1 MSFWSAKL
9 TKDEKQHKRMI
20 LSSRASPPKPLKFNA
35 NPTDRY
41 LSIRHLLPSTPIPSP
56 SLPSILPRHGKKPP
70 KLNSRKIVRAI
81 FYLTVL
87 IGLYQLISVGKKSSH
102 QLANFTF
109 SSSLG
114 KTYEIVGASE
124 LPEYPTP
131 LAVTDSKGKPRW
143 TISIP
148 ESLGFPLPGV
158 DYADICSQAE
168 EVARHVAGKNYK
180 PEHEHEH
187 YSYGDSNYLDV
198 DVAQAQHFLPANT
211 QVSSHGSNK
220 DLPICE
226 KSLTYVLDATD
237 AGLGSTLLGLWLSYA
252 LAQQEHRAFFI
263 DDAHFAYGR
272 YSTYF
277 SSPQSFFPK
286 GMPVCR
292 RPPPSHLVPCPRQA
306 KHLAISASTT
316 SWVFGSSFHSYYS
329 RREIFA
335 MARTGYETLFHL
347 NFEDTA
353 YITSRASKLRQP
365 SPTNKPIPQSPD
377 EYPFSIP
384 QTGLIGIHIRRGDRH
399 PFSHA
404 YSHSYIPPSTYYN
417 TALSLIGKSTNHQ
430 IIVATD
436 DADLYA
442 DHVDLPN
449 TLRAQTKISLASKKH
464 LEKSGQPGGLGW
476 EGGFFEGVF
485 WGLGLSEAEKFDVKR
500 RGDGHGSPLPMKV
513 KGRYGEKDEHG
524 KERRV
529 HHHQPH
535 HIKGTPG
542 QVLAEQ
548 ADAQR
553 DYRTH
558 PTESQLKL
566 REFIGRAYLLDL
578 AVLKEADRVVCG
590 VSSYG
595 CRILAVMMGWER
607 SMERGEWSNVEAGYE
622 WRALDY

>member
-1 MSFWSAKL
+1 MNVSSSKL
-9 TKDEKQHKRMI
+9 TKDEQQHKKMI

-35 NPTDRY
+35 KSTDRY

-70 KLNSRKIVRAI
+70 KLNSRKIVRVI
-81 FYLTVL
+81 FYLAVL
-87 IGLYQLISVGKKSSH
+87 IGLYQLISVGKESSR

-114 KTYEIVGASE
+114 KTYEIIGASE

-131 LAVTDSKGKPRW
+131 LAVTDRKGKPRW

-148 ESLGFPLPGV
+148 QALEFPLPGV

-168 EVARHVAGKNYK
+168 EVARHVAGKDYK
-180 PEHEHEH
+180 PEYEHFN
-187 YSYGDSNYLDV
+187 YNDPNYLDV
-198 DVAQAQHFLPANT
+198 DIAQSQHFLPADT
-211 QVSSHGSNK
+211 RLPGGSDK
-220 DLPICE
+220 DIPICE

-237 AGLGSTLLGLWLSYA
+237 AGFGSALLGLWLSYA
-252 LAQQEHRAFFI
+252 LAQRQHRAFFI
-263 DDAHFAYGR
+263 DDTHFAYGK

-277 SSPQSFFPK
+277 SSPQQFFPK
-286 GMPVCR
+286 GMSPCR
-292 RPPPSHLVPCPRQA
+292 QPPPSHYVPCPRQA

-316 SWVFGSSFHSYYS
+316 SWTFGSSFHAHYS
-329 RREIFA
+329 RREIFT
-335 MARTGYETLFHL
+335 MARLGFETLFHL
-347 NFEDTA
+347 TTEDTA
-353 YITSRASKLRQP
+353 YIKSRAVKLRQP

-417 TALSLIGKSTNHQ
+417 TALSLIGKSANHQ
-430 IIVATD
+430 IILATD

-464 LEKSGQPGGLGW
+464 LEKSGQAGGLGW

-524 KERRV
+524 RERRV
-529 HHHQPH
+529 HHHEPH
-535 HIKGTPG
+535 HAHGSPKDI
-542 QVLAEQ
+542 VAAE
-548 ADAQR
+548 ADVGR
-553 DYRTH
+553 DFRTH
-558 PTESQLKL
+558 PTDAQLRL

-607 SMERGEWSNVEAGYE
+607 SFEKGEWRNVEMGYE
-622 WRALDY
+622 WRPLDY